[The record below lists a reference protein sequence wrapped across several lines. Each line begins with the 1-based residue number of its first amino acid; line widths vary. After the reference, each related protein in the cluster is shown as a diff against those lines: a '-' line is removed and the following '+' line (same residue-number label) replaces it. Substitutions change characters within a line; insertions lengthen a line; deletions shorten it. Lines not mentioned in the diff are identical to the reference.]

1 MATSVVPE
9 LLAKKQ
15 KRDAQ
20 WQAEKAAAALEARKK
35 ARTTRKTI
43 FKRAEAY
50 VKEYRQKVRAQEGF
64 CACQQGR
71 LMGTTALQDSLFK
84 PAAAGRSSWH
94 ARIRW
99 ERMGRPSCSH

>member
-35 ARTTRKTI
+35 ARVTRKTI

-50 VKEYRQKVRAQEGF
+50 VKEYRQKVRHRRAFLHANRAGSW
-64 CACQQGR
+64 GR
-71 LMGTTALQDSLFK
+71 QPYRTAF
-84 PAAAGRSSWH
+84 PALS
-94 ARIRW
+94 
-99 ERMGRPSCSH
+99 

>member
-35 ARTTRKTI
+35 ARVTRKTI

-50 VKEYRQKVRAQEGF
+50 VKEYRQKVRAF
-64 CACQQGR
+64 V
-71 LMGTTALQDSLFK
+71 
-84 PAAAGRSSWH
+84 H
-94 ARIRW
+94 AR
-99 ERMGRPSCSH
+99 GPAHGDCSSAGQPFQPACYAVPQLA